1 MMVFASSGSK
11 GIHYIIKA
19 LTMDDLEKSAYD
31 IIGESLLIF
40 LWLDVH
46 VTSSQTS
53 DQFVV
58 NLNCISVLVHQSN
71 EL

>member
-1 MMVFASSGSK
+1 MMVFASPRSK